1 MQYLGEYLLPT
12 NSISKD
18 SDKLTKLFYFRPD
31 KYDDPDADIQ
41 NILALK
47 ELVEFPKRLDTL
59 SENANYAIQSI
70 EISKKI
76 DESDEANKLVSYIVT
91 ASYDLL
97 DNIKKREE
105 ASESTSDDD
114 SSKEIDENGNLITKE
129 TKPWEYR
136 AKWNFQPIEV
146 VEPFK
151 KAYGL
156 NGVYVGSPIVDVLNS
171 ANCIL
176 LSETKRYQ
184 LEITYQKNYQAPQI
198 WENITRPYTNDAAYD
213 LNFDYRGSFPA
224 GTLLLLPPTYSTE
237 WYEEEYVEDGTTKK
251 RWTRYYSY
259 TVKMIY
265 DYRGHNKELLDVGTY
280 AKFPGSNRPSQ
291 IWEVTVVDENGN
303 IENGGQS
310 RYTSAA
316 EALRM
321 QAQAILAGKNVN
333 ASPVTEPL
341 PLAGGYIYEAAINDP
356 NANRYNTLKYIQ
368 YEQLS
373 FSILPIRT

>member
-1 MQYLGEYLLPT
+1 MEFLGEFLSPN
-12 NSISKD
+12 NSIAQD
-18 SDKLTKLFYFRPD
+18 QDKLTKYFYFRPD
-31 KYDDPDADIQ
+31 KYDDPTADLE
-41 NILALK
+41 NIFIIK
-47 ELVEFPKRLDTL
+47 SMDEFPKRLDKL
-59 SENANYAIQSI
+59 AENEAYAIESI
-70 EISKKI
+70 EVSKRVGDDQI
-76 DESDEANKLVSYIVT
+76 GVTDVSYVVT
-91 ASYDLL
+91 ATYDLL
-97 DNIKKREE
+97 ENIEKREQE
-105 ASESTSDDD
+105 SGSTS
-114 SSKEIDENGNLITKE
+114 SETSEEVDENGNTVSVS

-184 LEITYQKNYQAPQI
+184 LEIIYQKNYQAPQI
-198 WENITRPYTNDAAYD
+198 WENITRPYTNDAAVD
-213 LNFDYRGSFPA
+213 FNFDYRGSFPS
-224 GTLLLLPPTYSTE
+224 GTLLILPPTYSTE
-237 WYEEEYVEDGTTKK
+237 WYEEEYDDNGEIKK

-265 DYRGHNKELLDVGTY
+265 DYRGHDKELLDVGTY
-280 AKFPGSNRPSQ
+280 AKFSGSNRPSQ
-291 IWEVTVVDENGN
+291 IWEVTVIDENGN

-321 QAQAILAGKNVN
+321 QAQAILAGKSVN

-341 PLAGGYIYEAAINDP
+341 PLAGGYIYESAINDP
-356 NANRYNTLKYIQ
+356 TANRYNTLKYIQ

-373 FSILPIRT
+373 FSILPFKN